1 MPTSSSARVD
11 AGARLREIVVLS
23 RVVLWC
29 LFAGPVLVSLVGCL
43 SFHRGPIEG
52 EPKDAH
58 FMQLDGARVRYMDQG
73 RGSPVVLIHGFASS
87 LDAWATVVPA
97 LVKEHR
103 VIALDL
109 KGFGWTDRPE
119 GDYSPRAQA
128 QLVLQLLDRLGV
140 KRAAVVAHSWG
151 SSVAL
156 ALTLMAP
163 DRVSRVAL
171 YDAWVY
177 EEQLPTTFLWARA
190 DGMGEILFGMFY
202 TELPD
207 EKVALAFHDER
218 YVTEDLVETVE
229 DQISRPGTTAAALAA
244 VRGQRYEEMQKRY
257 REIEQPVLLLWGR
270 EDRVTPL
277 EYGERLSLDL
287 PHAELR
293 VYPQCGHFPMIEAR
307 HPSND
312 DLVAFLSEPDVPAPP
327 PVAPA
332 SRPVP
337 PTSAPEPAPEVAPE
351 PAEPPPEPVEDNPFV
366 DPDDD
371 QG

>member
-1 MPTSSSARVD
+1 MLTFFYGSPTEH
-11 AGARLREIVVLS
+11 GARLRELLVLC
-23 RVVLWC
+23 RVALWC
-29 LFAGPVLVSLVGCL
+29 FVAGPALVSLVGCM
-43 SFHRGPIEG
+43 SFHQGPIEG
-52 EPKDAH
+52 EPKDAR
-58 FMQLDGARVRYMDQG
+58 FMQLDGARVRYLDEGQG
-73 RGSPVVLIHGFASS
+73 PPVVLIHGFASS
-87 LDAWATVVPA
+87 LDAWATVTPR

-109 KGFGWTDRPE
+109 KGFGWTDRPD

-140 KRAAVVAHSWG
+140 ERAAVVAHSWG

-156 ALTLMAP
+156 ALALMAP
-163 DRVSRVAL
+163 DRVSRIAL

-190 DGMGEILFGMFY
+190 GGMGEVLFGMFY

-218 YVTEDLVETVE
+218 YVTEELVETVE
-229 DQISRPGTTAAALAA
+229 DQIARPGTTAAALAA
-244 VRGQRYEEMQKRY
+244 VRGQRFEEMQKRY

-287 PHAELR
+287 PHADLK
-293 VYPQCGHFPMIEAR
+293 VYPQCGHFPMIEAKN
-307 HPSND
+307 PSND
-312 DLVAFLSEPDVPAPP
+312 DLVAFLAAEDAPLESPEPAAAPEPPAPASPAPP
-327 PVAPA
+327 PAD
-332 SRPVP
+332 P
-337 PTSAPEPAPEVAPE
+337 PSPAPQ
-351 PAEPPPEPVEDNPFV
+351 PVEDNPFV
-366 DPDDD
+366 EPDD
-371 QG
+371 G